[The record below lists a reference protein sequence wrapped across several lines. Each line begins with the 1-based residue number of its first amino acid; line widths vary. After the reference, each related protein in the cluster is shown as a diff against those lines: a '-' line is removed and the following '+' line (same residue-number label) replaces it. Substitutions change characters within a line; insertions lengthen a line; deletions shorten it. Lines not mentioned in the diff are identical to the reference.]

1 MCIVLKA
8 FLLVFFFIYYL
19 MQQVLSV
26 HLLVLQVESDD
37 PSENKC
43 GENIDIPLA
52 GFVVGKSNLLLPERT
67 LSVIYWNI
75 SVLFSFTFLNHHLIK
90 LSYLYD

>member
-8 FLLVFFFIYYL
+8 SLLVFFFIYYL

-37 PSENKC
+37 PSENEC

-52 GFVVGKSNLLLPERT
+52 GFVVGKSNLLLPERE
-67 LSVIYWNI
+67 
-75 SVLFSFTFLNHHLIK
+75 H
-90 LSYLYD
+90 